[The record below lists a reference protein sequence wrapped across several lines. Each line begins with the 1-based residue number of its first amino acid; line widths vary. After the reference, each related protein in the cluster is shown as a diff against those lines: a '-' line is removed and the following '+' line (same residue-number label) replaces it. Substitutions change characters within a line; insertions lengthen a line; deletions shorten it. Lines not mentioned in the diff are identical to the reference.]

1 MPTDRRQFLGTLAAA
16 AVTPSLLAKAGQPL
30 GEASGKKT
38 RWSTTD
44 LSPEIPAGPTRVRMA
59 LKYGMVGEG
68 DTVEAKFNVALEA
81 GFEGIEL
88 NAPSD
93 LDLDEVNKAQE
104 TTGLRVI
111 GVVDSVHWSKPLSHP
126 DAAVRTEGR
135 HGLEKAILDCKA
147 VGGTMV
153 LLVPA
158 VVNGGTS
165 YAQAWNNSITEIRRV
180 LPMAEENG
188 IRINLENVWNNFLLS
203 PIETLSF
210 INKCLGKDPHAPA
223 VDARQTLGAYFDI
236 GNIWN
241 TAWPQHWVEVLGH
254 HIQRL
259 DVKGYSREIS
269 DKQGKWAGFGPKIGD
284 GDLPWG
290 ATSEAL
296 KKMNYR
302 GWATAEVG
310 GGDTAHLTDVCERM
324 HKAFKVINA

>member
-1 MPTDRRQFLGTLAAA
+1 MPTNRRTFLGSLAAA
-16 AVTPSLLAKAGQPL
+16 AVAPSLLAKAGQPL
-30 GEASGKKT
+30 GQASAKQT
-38 RWSTTD
+38 RWGTTD
-44 LSPEIPAGPTRVRMA
+44 LNPEIPAGPTRVRMA
-59 LKYGMVGEG
+59 LKYGMIGEG
-68 DTVEAKFNVALEA
+68 DTVEARFNVALEA
-81 GFEGIEL
+81 GFEGVEL
-88 NAPSD
+88 DAPSD

-104 TTGLRVI
+104 STGLRVT

-165 YAQAWNNSITEIRRV
+165 YKDAWNNSITEIQRV
-180 LPMAEENG
+180 LPIAKENG
-188 IRINLENVWNNFLLS
+188 VRINLENVWNNFLLS
-203 PIETLSF
+203 PIETLTF
-210 INKCLGKDPHAPA
+210 INKCLGHDPHLPA
-223 VDARQTLGAYFDI
+223 RSHQALGAYFDI

-259 DVKGYSREIS
+259 DIKGYSREIAG
-269 DKQGKWAGFGPKIGD
+269 KQGKWAGFGPKIGD
-284 GDLPWG
+284 GDLPWDDV
-290 ATSEAL
+290 SDAL

-324 HKAFKVINA
+324 HRVLKNLNA